1 MEYIYKILN
10 TINGK
15 FYIGRTIHPNV
26 RKRQHFS
33 MLRKNIHHCIK
44 LQNAYNKYNKE
55 DFIFIIIETCFNS
68 EKREQELLDI
78 INYKDSYN
86 ISKSS
91 LGGGIKENNP
101 NWKGGVTFCKCGN
114 RISSVSK
121 TCMRCKDITGKNNP
135 FYGKTHSNEFKQ
147 KMSNNMKGNYK
158 GNQEKPVI
166 IENVEYNSV
175 SLASKALNVCPATI
189 IYRIKSNNIKFKN
202 YFYKINA

>member
-1 MEYIYKILN
+1 
-10 TINGK
+10 
-15 FYIGRTIHPNV
+15 
-26 RKRQHFS
+26 
-33 MLRKNIHHCIK
+33 
-44 LQNAYNKYNKE
+44 
-55 DFIFIIIETCFNS
+55 
-68 EKREQELLDI
+68 
-78 INYKDSYN
+78 
-86 ISKSS
+86 
-91 LGGGIKENNP
+91 
-101 NWKGGVTFCKCGN
+101 
-114 RISSVSK
+114 
-121 TCMRCKDITGKNNP
+121 MRCKDITGKNNP